1 MDPFE
6 LSISPVFNEVIR
18 AAELVYEAPDD
29 PSAKEELSQTLR
41 DMAEFTQY
49 LAASFQEA
57 IKVRPKTELSVRAP
71 QEFAAELKVITEV
84 LSGLKQNLANNKIE
98 PFPEL
103 INQGRKAL
111 AQMFEIFEQM
121 KKEEESFPVFSKSPY
136 IQEIVRIATGV
147 AKGQYKPEVLK
158 DKVAWLRDRFLEFK
172 DDFASIKDIPKEN
185 DDVEK
190 LLPIAEQALQK
201 MGQALEKMTRFQRSY
216 DKKLLKE
223 GCSELLQSSEVLIA
237 VQERLIKASTAQ
249 PAACP
254 NCGAL
259 NPGGTKKCRACNA
272 IMPAIVGLSTQTME
286 IKENVPLETKGP
298 AYTYISRLE
307 GSLNSYKRQ
316 LLDQKELKREIDFFA
331 QKVSDGLAQ
340 FAEMKKKAAA
350 QTESEESN
358 REAILSLYNDMET
371 GLNTLS
377 RGVKK
382 MQSFF
387 DSQDEQILDEGFD
400 VIVAGATLMIDTQ
413 NKVSAAR

>member
-18 AAELVYEAPDD
+18 AAESVYEAPDD

-57 IKVRPKTELSVRAP
+57 IKVRPKTELSIRAP
-71 QEFAAELKVITEV
+71 QEFAAELKVITNV
-84 LSGLKQNLANNKIE
+84 LSSLKQNLGDNKTE
-98 PFPEL
+98 PFPQL
-103 INQGRKAL
+103 IDQGRKAL

-185 DDVEK
+185 DEVEK

-201 MGQALEKMTRFQRSY
+201 MGQALDKMTRFQKKY
-216 DKKLLKE
+216 DKNLLKE

-237 VQERLIKASTAQ
+237 VQERLMKASTAQ
-249 PAACP
+249 PVACP
-254 NCGAL
+254 NCGAI
-259 NPGGTKKCRACNA
+259 NPGGAKKCRACNG
-272 IMPAIVGLSTQTME
+272 ILPTIVGLSTQTME
-286 IKENVPLETKGP
+286 IKENLPLENKGP
-298 AYTYISRLE
+298 AYTYIARLE
-307 GSLNSYKRQ
+307 GSLNSYKRH
-316 LLDQKELKREIDFFA
+316 LLDEKDLRREIDFFA
-331 QKVSDGLAQ
+331 QKVADGLTQ
-340 FAEMKKKAAA
+340 FGQMKKKAAT
-350 QTESEESN
+350 QSEGQEGN
-358 REAILSLYNDMET
+358 YEAILSLYKDMET

-387 DSQDEQILDEGFD
+387 DSQDDQVLDEGFD
-400 VIVAGATLMIDTQ
+400 VVVAGATLMIDTQ
-413 NKVSAAR
+413 NKVAAVR